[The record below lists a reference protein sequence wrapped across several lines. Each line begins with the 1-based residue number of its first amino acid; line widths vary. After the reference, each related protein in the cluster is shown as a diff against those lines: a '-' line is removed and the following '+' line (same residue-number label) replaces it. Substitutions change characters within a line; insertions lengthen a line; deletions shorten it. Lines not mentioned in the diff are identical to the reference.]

1 MEMECVFILVSV
13 REKNTLFVYFNNIDR
28 KHLLLRIY
36 RFCVRVANVVVF
48 IAIAAAVDGCSC
60 FWFVRSGSI
69 ESHLIEL

>member
-1 MEMECVFILVSV
+1 MECVFILVSV
-13 REKNTLFVYFNNIDR
+13 REKNTLFVYFNTIDR

-48 IAIAAAVDGCSC
+48 IATAAAVDGCSC